1 MHLTK
6 SLFSSQNQ
14 LRLLGKK
21 ALITG
26 GSQGIGLSIAK
37 KFAEEGASVI
47 LLSRTKEKLESAVT
61 TLPVHNPTEQN
72 HSIAVFDIASK
83 KTFNDTDIGT
93 KLSTIDILVNSAGI
107 AQSSLLLT
115 TPRDYINDLVDTNL
129 LGTIFSTQSMIKP
142 MIRKKKGCIINISS
156 VLGVRGVKGTSVYAA
171 TKAGV
176 IGFTRSLAVELG
188 SRNIRVN
195 AICPGLVDTSMTND
209 MDKSLIELYT
219 SQSPTKSL
227 IPVEEISNA
236 ALTLALSDHMNG
248 SVLTIDDG
256 FTA

>member
-93 KLSTIDILVNSAGI
+93 VSIFYFIFFIKL
-107 AQSSLLLT
+107 
-115 TPRDYINDLVDTNL
+115 
-129 LGTIFSTQSMIKP
+129 
-142 MIRKKKGCIINISS
+142 
-156 VLGVRGVKGTSVYAA
+156 TS
-171 TKAGV
+171 
-176 IGFTRSLAVELG
+176 
-188 SRNIRVN
+188 
-195 AICPGLVDTSMTND
+195 
-209 MDKSLIELYT
+209 
-219 SQSPTKSL
+219 
-227 IPVEEISNA
+227 
-236 ALTLALSDHMNG
+236 
-248 SVLTIDDG
+248 
-256 FTA
+256 